1 MQVRSTA
8 RPVTV
13 ARRPVVAAKPAAQP
27 VAKAAVQPAEKP
39 VAKSAQPIKIK
50 TDAGFGSDMLQ
61 STIFTLTNLGQIV
74 NLGALS
80 GLIQA
85 LPKNMLGIVNIGY
98 GAFGLFK
105 DIKGLK
111 AETNTRNSDNYTRIA
126 GGAAVVAGGVALLA
140 GAMVAPWLP
149 LVGAGVAAA
158 GYLAKAVGTWNDETR
173 W

>member
-13 ARRPVVAAKPAAQP
+13 ARRPVVVAKAAAQP
-27 VAKAAVQPAEKP
+27 VAKAAVQPAP
-39 VAKSAQPIKIK
+39 VAKSAPIKIK

-61 STIFTLTNLGQIV
+61 NTIFTLTNLGQIV

-111 AETNTRNSDNYTRIA
+111 AENNTRNSDNYTRIA
-126 GGAAVVAGGVALLA
+126 GGAAVVAGGLALAA

-158 GYLAKAVGTWNDETR
+158 GYLAKAVGTWNDESR